1 MESRARE
8 AAAHSAPQGGLL
20 RSLRTLLAD
29 LLATL
34 RTRGELLQVEIEQE
48 KLRVCAVAIFALAAA
63 FFLGLAVVL
72 LSIFLMVLFWDNHRI
87 LVAGL
92 LGLAYAVIGVC
103 CAITV
108 RRRWRVQSKM
118 FSTSLAELD
127 KDAARLSQP

>member
-8 AAAHSAPQGGLL
+8 AAADSAPQGGLL
-20 RSLRTLLAD
+20 RSLRIMLAD

-34 RTRGELLQVEIEQE
+34 RTRGELLQVEIQQE
-48 KLRVCAVAIFALAAA
+48 KLRVYAFAMFAVAAA

-72 LSIFLMVLFWDNHRI
+72 LTIFLMVLFWDTHRL

-92 LGLAYAVIGVC
+92 LGLAFAVIGLC
-103 CAITV
+103 CAFIAHK
-108 RRRWRVQSKM
+108 RWRVKSRM

-127 KDAARLSQP
+127 RDSARLSQP